1 MRRDSDHGVLPRRAR
16 RLALARA
23 GMRIVGDCTTHEQ
36 LIAIAAS
43 TRKVRVLVVGG
54 NRWKAEVR
62 AARLAGA
69 AESLPGEVD
78 LAYLVEVVAALARAQ
93 DRRVPL
99 DS

>member
-1 MRRDSDHGVLPRRAR
+1 
-16 RLALARA
+16 
-23 GMRIVGDCTTHEQ
+23 
-36 LIAIAAS
+36 
-43 TRKVRVLVVGG
+43 VRVLVVGG

-69 AESLPGEVD
+69 AESLPGDVD